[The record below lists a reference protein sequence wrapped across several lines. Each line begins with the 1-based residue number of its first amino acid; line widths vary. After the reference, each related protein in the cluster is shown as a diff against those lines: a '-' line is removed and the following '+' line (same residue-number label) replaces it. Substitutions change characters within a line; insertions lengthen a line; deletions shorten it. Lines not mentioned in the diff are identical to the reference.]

1 MAQDLSDMPRQLYS
15 AKAVRQA
22 ELDWGAAGQ
31 GSLYELVE
39 RAGKAAFE
47 LLAAKLTQGSRYW
60 SLPGR
65 ETTAPMPW
73 FVCAGY

>member
-22 ELDWGAAGQ
+22 ELDWVAAGQ

-39 RAGKAAFE
+39 RAGKAAF
-47 LLAAKLTQGSRYW
+47 
-60 SLPGR
+60 
-65 ETTAPMPW
+65 
-73 FVCAGY
+73 